1 LKDVTIGKD
10 AVIGAGA
17 GVTRDIRSGEK
28 VRECDGA
35 DHRIRHFN
43 QQRSACMRSLGVK
56 FDFCPVLAELLETRK
71 SVGRTG
77 RVYEGLDALSTI
89 NNLCTI
95 RELMRLGGALRTLE
109 VGLSFGGSALVFC
122 ASHKELGHPPEAQ
135 HTALDPFQ
143 TTVWDSCGLM
153 ALERA
158 GLIGYMDFR
167 QTCSALELPRLVKD
181 GAQFDLV
188 YVDGSHLFE
197 DVFVDAYFVTRLLSA
212 GGVVAFDDSVNPHI
226 AKVLRFLRTNI
237 PRSALEELDLG
248 SYMKKRDRF
257 TYRVARYLRK
267 TQLTAFRRIGPMERA
282 WDAPFRSF

>member
-1 LKDVTIGKD
+1 
-10 AVIGAGA
+10 
-17 GVTRDIRSGEK
+17 
-28 VRECDGA
+28 
-35 DHRIRHFN
+35 
-43 QQRSACMRSLGVK
+43 MRSLDVK
-56 FDFCPVLAELLETRK
+56 FDFCPVLAELLETPK

-95 RELMRLGGALRTLE
+95 RKLMHRGGALRTLE

-158 GLIGYMDFR
+158 GLMGYMDFR

-248 SYMKKRDRF
+248 SYRPYGASLGCAF
-257 TYRVARYLRK
+257 SLFLR
-267 TQLTAFRRIGPMERA
+267 RP
-282 WDAPFRSF
+282 SFAGMRLLSAAEV